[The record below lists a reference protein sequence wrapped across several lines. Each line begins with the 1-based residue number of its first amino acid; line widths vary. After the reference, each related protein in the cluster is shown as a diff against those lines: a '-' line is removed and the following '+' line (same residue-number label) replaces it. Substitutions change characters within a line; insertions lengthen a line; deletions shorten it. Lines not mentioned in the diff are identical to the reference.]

1 MLDAGLPLLF
11 LDASGLSTRAGLW
24 QNSRWLAFREDP
36 APALTALFTST
47 RAILA
52 EAALTLSQIAGFL
65 YIEGPGSV
73 LGLRLAAMA
82 IRTWQTDPTSASA
95 AIHSSEPQPAPSH
108 PRTVFSCGSLHLAAA
123 LALAGGAQPPF
134 TVCTDARQ
142 GRWHL
147 LEVPTANS
155 SSLAQNLSRE
165 ADGPEL
171 AQLPGPLF
179 YLPARKSWQNLPRP
193 SAPLP
198 ASLRDHPEILITPNL
213 FRPVPAATPFS
224 GAAPEYRK
232 WQNPAAI
239 A

>member
-1 MLDAGLPLLF
+1 MLDAGHPLLF
-11 LDASGLSTRAGLW
+11 LDASGLSTRAALW

-52 EAALTLSQIAGFL
+52 EAGLTLPQIAVFL
-65 YIEGPGSV
+65 YVNGPGSV

-82 IRTWQTDPTSASA
+82 IRTWQADTSSQPT
-95 AIHSSEPQPAPSH
+95 PPH
-108 PRTVFSCGSLHLAAA
+108 PRPIFSCGSLHLAAA

-147 LEVPTANS
+147 LEVPTANPS
-155 SSLAQNLSRE
+155 ALAQTLPRE
-165 ADGPEL
+165 ADAPEL

-179 YLPARKSWQNLPRP
+179 YLPARKTWQNLPRP
-193 SAPLP
+193 SAPPP
-198 ASLRDHPEILITPNL
+198 ATLRDHPEILSTPSL
-213 FRPVPAATPFS
+213 FHPVPAATPFS
-224 GAAPEYRK
+224 AAAPEYRK
-232 WQNPAAI
+232 WENPAA
-239 A
+239 AH